1 MLMQKVNHDTFS
13 DGVLHYGLSETIRDT
28 NRKRIGTNFVS
39 KGKLFYEEISM
50 RDQDVMRINA
60 MGKDL
65 NLKIKT
71 PYRKE
76 AVSYQKIQIEGVE
89 YDVSYI
95 DKDRNVRLFWYLTR
109 SGDEIE

>member
-1 MLMQKVNHDTFS
+1 MQKVSHDTFN
-13 DGVLHYGLSETIRDT
+13 DGVLFYGISETVRDS
-28 NRKRIGTNFVS
+28 NRKRIGANFVA
-39 KGKLFYEEISM
+39 KGKLFYEEMSM

-71 PYRKE
+71 HYRKE
-76 AVSYQKIQIEGVE
+76 ATSYQKIQIEGIQYE
-89 YDVSYI
+89 VSYL

-109 SGDEIE
+109 SGDENE